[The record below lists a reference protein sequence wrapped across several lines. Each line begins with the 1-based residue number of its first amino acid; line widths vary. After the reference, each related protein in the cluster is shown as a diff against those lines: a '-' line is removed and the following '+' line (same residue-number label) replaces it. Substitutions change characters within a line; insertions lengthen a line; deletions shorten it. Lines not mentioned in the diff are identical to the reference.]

1 MLHRFDPALR
11 SAIAQR
17 LHAFE
22 RRAVRD
28 GGLRRAA
35 VAVAIL
41 SDEEGRASFVLT
53 RRSAGLRRH
62 GGQWALPGGRADPG
76 ENAPETALRE
86 LREEVGL
93 MAAGEDV
100 LGLLDD
106 YATRSGF
113 AITPVVVWLPHA
125 EPLTIDAREV
135 AAAYVVP
142 LDELE
147 APAVP
152 LVCSIPESERPVIS
166 VPLLDTQIH
175 APTAAILYQAREVAL
190 RGVST
195 RVAHFDQPVFAWK

>member
-1 MLHRFDPALR
+1 MPHRFDLELR
-11 SAIAQR
+11 AAIARR
-17 LHAFE
+17 LQGFE

-28 GGLRRAA
+28 EGLRRAA
-35 VAVAIL
+35 VALAIL
-41 SDEEGRASFVLT
+41 ADDRGRAAFVLT

-76 ENAPETALRE
+76 ENAPDTALRE
-86 LREEVGL
+86 LKEEVGL
-93 MAAGEDV
+93 SASAPDV

-113 AITPVVVWLPHA
+113 AITPVVVWLPRA
-125 EPLTIDAREV
+125 EALTIDTSEV
-135 AAAYVVP
+135 AAAYLVP

-147 APAVP
+147 APEVP
-152 LVCSIPESERPVIS
+152 MVRSIPESERPVIS

-190 RGVST
+190 HGVST